1 MCYTDST
8 EIKLNGKGGR
18 YALFADFGM
27 FRPGKT
33 GENWPR
39 DDKGEAVPPKFLT
52 HCTSVD
58 AEDMILISFLRSYG
72 IPAVVLHPGDGS
84 FGKVVLG
91 MSGTGS
97 SIYVPE
103 TMYEQ
108 AKELMEAE
116 PDDDIQS

>member
-1 MCYTDST
+1 ML
-8 EIKLNGKGGR
+8 EGFGR
-18 YALFADFGM
+18 
-27 FRPGKT
+27 RVPG
-33 GENWPR
+33 ELYRQWPR
-39 DDKGEAVPPKFLT
+39 DAAGEIVPPKFLT
-52 HCTSVD
+52 HCVSVD
-58 AEDMILISFLRSYG
+58 AEDEILISFLKSYG
-72 IPAVVLHPGDGS
+72 IPAVVLHPGDGT

-116 PDDDIQS
+116 PDDDLQS